1 MSSSFGGSAATN
13 EGDEN
18 KDSSIDGSSSKYLE
32 KKCDIVSP
40 GKWNLLSAIIV
51 FSVANNL

>member
-32 KKCDIVSP
+32 KKCDILSL
-40 GKWNLLSAIIV
+40 GKWNLLQLPIIY
-51 FSVANNL
+51 N